1 MALSKSQMDTMRS
14 LFQTVSQDDLNDIA
28 EMYQLRRTWLNNQAR
43 KSFVVGESVQFK
55 NSGRTMTGVIKKI
68 NPKTGSFMTFNIES
82 ARRLPGRSGINNVW
96 SSNTLTKPAGSPRGL
111 TSACPSPFVVPKHK
125 NGDKEMKWRACL
137 SRPPISLSTVIEC
150 ASPMISRSAVSVAM
164 VIAHVP

>member
-68 NPKTGSFMTFNIES
+68 NPKTVVVGVNRGSYNES
-82 ARRLPGRSGINNVW
+82 WKV
-96 SSNTLTKPAGSPRGL
+96 
-111 TSACPSPFVVPKHK
+111 SATY
-125 NGDKEMKWRACL
+125 L
-137 SRPPISLSTVIEC
+137 SKL
-150 ASPMISRSAVSVAM
+150 VA
-164 VIAHVP
+164 